1 VLLAE
6 GTIVRV
12 HDISILHPGQN
23 QAPLTQ
29 DGGNGDH
36 KKSMSTLAL
45 SERDMILEA
54 LKKNDWIQKE
64 AAHALGISKR
74 VIHYKIRKYGITH
87 PRWIK
92 NR

>member
-1 VLLAE
+1 
-6 GTIVRV
+6 
-12 HDISILHPGQN
+12 

-64 AAHALGISKR
+64 AANALGISKR